1 MSPSPGEPP
10 DRTIPTW
17 MDPQNLHGR
26 LYYLTLKAAD
36 GHKLPQNP
44 FLIGR
49 SVEQKAG
56 GKIDG
61 AFFEKKHEWYV
72 LKCRSKDQV
81 KELAKLTCLTDG
93 TPIIIGRH
101 PSLNKR
107 KCVVTCHE
115 ALEMEERV
123 LLDELS
129 PQKVIDV
136 RRITK
141 KTPTGIIGTSTLILT
156 ISSTVIPEFIH
167 FGFLRVRTR
176 LYYPLPLLC
185 RNCLKYGHTKKN
197 CTSPLSCSK
206 CSSQN
211 HNSEDCKNH
220 PFCGNCEQEGHS
232 PINRACPIWLAETAA
247 LKISTEKYIPIAA
260 ARKLIQQTN
269 SKQPT
274 FASIVKTTDDHQPKT
289 KDNRKSQPSAEKQ
302 QTEEKNQQQQPTQQ
316 KRTNSQTA
324 NLKPAS
330 PPRKRITPQPS
341 PSQSSDEADDR
352 SNTKGSPSTRSREQ
366 LLLKTP
372 IPSQR
377 PLPSPYPFQ
386 PPPSLKKTPDPR
398 PAKTLIKK

>member
-1 MSPSPGEPP
+1 MSPSPGVPP

-17 MDPQNLHGR
+17 MDPQNLYGR

-61 AFFEKKHEWYV
+61 AFFEKKNEWYV
-72 LKCRSKDQV
+72 LKCRSKELV
-81 KELAKLTCLTDG
+81 RELAKLTCLSDG
-93 TPIIIGRH
+93 TPIVVGRH
-101 PSLNKR
+101 PSLNIR

-115 ALEMEERV
+115 AEGMKEKE

-141 KTPTGIIGTSTLILT
+141 KTPAGIVGTPTMILT

-185 RNCLKYGHTKKN
+185 RNCLRYGHTKKK

-206 CSSQN
+206 CNSSE
-211 HNSEDCKNH
+211 HNSENCKNH
-220 PFCGNCEQEGHS
+220 PYCGKCEMEGHS
-232 PINRACPIWLAETAA
+232 PINRSCPTWLTETAA
-247 LKISTEKYIPIAA
+247 IKISTEQYIPIAV
-260 ARKLIQQTN
+260 ARKMIKPTN

-274 FASIVKTTDDHQPKT
+274 FANVVKTTDEHQPKT
-289 KDNRKSQPSAEKQ
+289 IDNAKVQAPAEPK
-302 QTEEKNQQQQPTQQ
+302 TNDDKKQQQPTQQ
-316 KRTNSQTA
+316 KRTNQQTA

-330 PPRKRITPQPS
+330 PPRKRITPQP
-341 PSQSSDEADDR
+341 
-352 SNTKGSPSTRSREQ
+352 
-366 LLLKTP
+366 
-372 IPSQR
+372 
-377 PLPSPYPFQ
+377 
-386 PPPSLKKTPDPR
+386 
-398 PAKTLIKK
+398 